1 MIVAKPVIPNQYWIL
16 RQDDQ
21 KIGNIEAGPDGFQVK
36 IQGRVENF
44 KTIHTIKK
52 TVPIEFESASRPR
65 SQMPNEKTAYGYP
78 TTGRSYNAI
87 YDVKHQVPLWTK
99 ESRSKS
105 WYAAGWFRIL
115 QGRRWNSVLCP
126 KLIMLERY
134 QYQGPF
140 HTKEEAETH
149 EPAHQSVR

>member
-36 IQGRVENF
+36 IRGHVEKY

-52 TVPIEFESASRPR
+52 NVAIEFESAAVPR
-65 SQMPNEKTAYGYP
+65 THKGTDKMAYGYP
-78 TTGRSYNAI
+78 TTSRPHNSI

-105 WYAAGWFRIL
+105 WYAAGWFRVL
-115 QGRRWNSVLCP
+115 QGRRWTSVLCP

-134 QYQGPF
+134 RYQGPF
-140 HTKEEAETH
+140 HTKEEVETH
-149 EPAHQSVR
+149 EPTHQSIR